1 MLLGS
6 LDQLPFR
13 LLALLVGITI
23 HEFSHAAAASAL
35 GDKTARQLGRLTLN
49 PIRHLDLTGTLLMFL
64 VGFGWGKPVPV
75 DTTAL
80 RRGRRGM
87 AIVAGA
93 GPISNI
99 LVAAVATIPLR
110 LQAVKLPTSYSF
122 TDVFQG
128 GVSEFI
134 SVAIFFIILFN
145 ILLAVFNLI
154 PLFPLDGSSV
164 ALGLLPHREARKFAR
179 MEKYGPGILMI
190 AIGVD
195 VILGFGIIWG
205 IMRPVINYLTIVL
218 LGQGFF

>member
-13 LLALLVGITI
+13 LLALLIGITI

-49 PIRHLDLTGTLLMFL
+49 PIRHLDFMGTLLIML

-80 RRGRRGM
+80 RRGRQGM

-99 LVAAVATIPLR
+99 LIAAIATIPLR
-110 LQAVKLPTSYSF
+110 LQVIKLPTSYSF
-122 TDVFQG
+122 TDVFQSG
-128 GVSEFI
+128 ASEFI
-134 SVAIFFIILFN
+134 SVALFFIVLFN

-164 ALGLLPHREARKFAR
+164 ALGLLPRNEARRFAR
-179 MEKYGPGILMI
+179 MEKYGPGILML

-195 VILGFGIIWG
+195 VILGLGIIWG
-205 IMRPVINYLTIVL
+205 IMRPVINYLAIVL